1 MIPDWLLC
9 RSEIGA
15 GAKIVY
21 ALLAQPKYRCQI
33 DYPRFETA
41 SGIKENS
48 IAKEIGAS
56 ERSVRNWIKELEGA
70 KLLYVQVL
78 GWGRPNLYHFL
89 KHPWQGRPHP
99 GSRKQPE

>member
-1 MIPDWLLC
+1 MIPEWLLG
-9 RSEIGA
+9 RTEISA

-21 ALLAQPKYRCQI
+21 ALLLRHRCEP
-33 DYPRFETA
+33 DYPRYEIA